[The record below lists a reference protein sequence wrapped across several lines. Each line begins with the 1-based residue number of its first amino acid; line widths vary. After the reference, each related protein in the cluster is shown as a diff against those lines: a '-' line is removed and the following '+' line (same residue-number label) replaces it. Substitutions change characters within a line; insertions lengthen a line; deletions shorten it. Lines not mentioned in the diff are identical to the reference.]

1 MFGRRHSLGASP
13 PPDSNGNDTS
23 YHPLP
28 FYESKTGVN
37 DGLTRSRSS
46 ASTWHRT
53 AASGDSGGL
62 EPLPR
67 QTTGLRKSLSTR
79 PLARKLGPKL
89 QPPLAAPDG
98 DGYSKLDDHHP
109 LSSTSSAPRA
119 DLRAH
124 LSRAATLPERAV
136 NSPLP
141 LSAIRH
147 PYIPSQTQSMSS
159 HGSVSSGVTPRV
171 SPSRLDYAAAT
182 ATPDELLDD
191 EEPVKHPRFSR
202 LNTSSYQ
209 SPPAATRA
217 RVMSSHSMYAPPKPL
232 AYTSSLSPSSRRNR
246 SSTLHEEQNS
256 NPQHHQQSQ
265 TQKQLQQLQ
274 QPQQPQQPQQQSQRL
289 RSALSPLPGRAS
301 LVSPT
306 TTNAP
311 NARSSPKQRSG
322 VWDELENVK
331 ERLNRLKVSSPSSGR
346 RSSLDNSTSTTFAG
360 SHYTNPTASHAGPHG
375 GSTSFSGAGLS
386 HTSLGHHPH
395 SIEPPQSASNL
406 FSVTRATPP
415 ATTTQAARHLGDVL
429 ARVRQQPDQDVN
441 LLLLE
446 RAARDILALYDDP
459 CGPDPRGIDQACLSL
474 GSYIMQTLDSAAQ
487 TAAAAAAAATTVTT
501 PTISNASVVPTQA
514 PVAASPVLARDPGLD
529 SPRRLSVGV
538 RRHGATG
545 PNSNKRHSLTFM

>member
-1 MFGRRHSLGASP
+1 MI
-13 PPDSNGNDTS
+13 TS
-23 YHPLP
+23 
-28 FYESKTGVN
+28 FCFFFFFFFFFF
-37 DGLTRSRSS
+37 
-46 ASTWHRT
+46 
-53 AASGDSGGL
+53 
-62 EPLPR
+62 
-67 QTTGLRKSLSTR
+67 
-79 PLARKLGPKL
+79 
-89 QPPLAAPDG
+89 
-98 DGYSKLDDHHP
+98 
-109 LSSTSSAPRA
+109 
-119 DLRAH
+119 H
-124 LSRAATLPERAV
+124 LLK

-311 NARSSPKQRSG
+311 NVRSSPKQRSG

-415 ATTTQAARHLGDVL
+415 ATTTQAARHLRDVL

-501 PTISNASVVPTQA
+501 PTISNASVVPPLPTQA

>member
-13 PPDSNGNDTS
+13 PPDSNGNDAS

-136 NSPLP
+136 
-141 LSAIRH
+141 
-147 PYIPSQTQSMSS
+147 SMSS

-406 FSVTRATPP
+406 FSVTRVTPP

>member
-13 PPDSNGNDTS
+13 PPDSNGNDAS

-28 FYESKTGVN
+28 FYESKAGVN

-79 PLARKLGPKL
+79 PLTRKLGPKL

-109 LSSTSSAPRA
+109 LSSTSSAPRG

-136 NSPLP
+136 
-141 LSAIRH
+141 
-147 PYIPSQTQSMSS
+147 SMSS

-311 NARSSPKQRSG
+311 NVRSSPKQRSG

-415 ATTTQAARHLGDVL
+415 ATTTQAARHLRDVL

-487 TAAAAAAAATTVTT
+487 TAAAAAAATTTVTT
-501 PTISNASVVPTQA
+501 PTISNASVVPPLPTQA